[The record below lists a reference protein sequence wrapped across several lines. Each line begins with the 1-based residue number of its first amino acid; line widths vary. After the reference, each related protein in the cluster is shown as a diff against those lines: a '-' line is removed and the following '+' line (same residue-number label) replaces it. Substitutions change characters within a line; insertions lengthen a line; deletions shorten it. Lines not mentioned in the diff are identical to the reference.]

1 MSMTREQRWLTG
13 IALCISMLEKQLNK
27 PLHLPRLPELPHIL
41 TEFERH
47 KMTLSNTAT
56 PKYYGEFRDRVLR
69 GEIPVPKTIEMEM
82 NRIDALI
89 ASPRYYYDDTAIDG
103 FIKYCEDELTLV
115 DGGDF
120 KMLDTFKLWAESLLA
135 WFYYETVSE
144 FVPDETGHHGK
155 YVQVERKRRLI
166 NKQYLIVGRGAAKS
180 MYMSFIHAYF
190 LNIDPSSTHQIA
202 TAPTMPQAEET
213 LSPLKTAIVRSKG
226 PYFKLL
232 TSGLV
237 SSGKGGRA
245 QKTLLDSTKRGI
257 ENFSNSSLLEVRP
270 MSVDKLQGLRSKI
283 NTVDEW
289 LSGDVRQDVIAALE
303 QGASKIQDWVVLAV
317 SSEGTARNGVGD
329 SIKMELMSILKGDYY
344 DPHTSIWYYR
354 LDNVEEVGD
363 PNMWMKAQPNIGAT
377 VSYETYQRDV
387 ARAENVPSARNDI
400 LAKRFGIP
408 MEGYT
413 YFFPYEETLVHPIRE
428 YWQMP
433 CAMGADL
440 SQGDDFC
447 AFTFLFPLGDG
458 SFGVKTRAYITVRTF
473 DNLPSAGRIKYEEFI
488 REGSLHVMEGVV
500 LDMMEVYNDLDEY
513 ILKSEYDVRAFG
525 YDPYN
530 AREFVERWV
539 GENGPY
545 GVQKV
550 IQGAKTE
557 SVPLGELKALSE
569 NRMLLFD
576 QELMGWAMGNTITLE
591 DTNGNRKILK
601 KRMDL
606 KIDSVAAMVDAW
618 VAYKANSDD
627 FR

>member
-1 MSMTREQRWLTG
+1 M
-13 IALCISMLEKQLNK
+13 A
-27 PLHLPRLPELPHIL
+27 
-41 TEFERH
+41 
-47 KMTLSNTAT
+47 LSNTAT

-103 FIKYCEDELTLV
+103 FIKYCENELTLV
-115 DGGDF
+115 DGSDF
-120 KMLDTFKLWAESLLA
+120 RMLDTFKLWAESLLA

-144 FVPDETGHHGK
+144 FVLDETGHHGQ
-155 YVQVERKRRLI
+155 YVQVERKRRLV

-270 MSVDKLQGLRSKI
+270 MNVDKLQGLRSKI

-354 LDNVEEVGD
+354 LDNVDEVGD
-363 PNMWMKAQPNIGAT
+363 PNMWVKAQPNIGAT

-413 YFFPYEETLVHPIRE
+413 YFFPYEETQPHSNRE

-458 SFGVKTRAYITVRTF
+458 SFGIKTRAYITVRTF
-473 DNLPSAGRIKYEEFI
+473 DNLPAAGRLKYEEFI
-488 REGSLHVMEGVV
+488 REGSLHVLEGVV

-513 ILKSEYDVRAFG
+513 IIKSEYDVRAFG

>member
-1 MSMTREQRWLTG
+1 
-13 IALCISMLEKQLNK
+13 
-27 PLHLPRLPELPHIL
+27 
-41 TEFERH
+41 
-47 KMTLSNTAT
+47 MTLSNTAT

-270 MSVDKLQGLRSKI
+270 MNVDKLQGLRSKI

-354 LDNVEEVGD
+354 LDNVDEVGD
-363 PNMWMKAQPNIGAT
+363 PNMWVKAQPNIGAT

-413 YFFPYEETLVHPIRE
+413 YFFPYEETQPHPNRE

-473 DNLPSAGRIKYEEFI
+473 DNLPAAGRLKYEEFI
-488 REGSLHVMEGVV
+488 REGSLHVLEGVV

-513 ILKSEYDVRAFG
+513 IIKSEYDVRAFG

>member
-1 MSMTREQRWLTG
+1 
-13 IALCISMLEKQLNK
+13 
-27 PLHLPRLPELPHIL
+27 
-41 TEFERH
+41 
-47 KMTLSNTAT
+47 MTLSNTAI

-413 YFFPYEETLVHPIRE
+413 YFFPYEETLVHPNRE

-488 REGSLHVMEGVV
+488 REGSLGR
-500 LDMMEVYNDLDEY
+500 
-513 ILKSEYDVRAFG
+513 S
-525 YDPYN
+525 
-530 AREFVERWV
+530 
-539 GENGPY
+539 GPRHD
-545 GVQKV
+545 GS
-550 IQGAKTE
+550 I
-557 SVPLGELKALSE
+557 
-569 NRMLLFD
+569 
-576 QELMGWAMGNTITLE
+576 
-591 DTNGNRKILK
+591 
-601 KRMDL
+601 
-606 KIDSVAAMVDAW
+606 
-618 VAYKANSDD
+618 
-627 FR
+627 

>member
-1 MSMTREQRWLTG
+1 M
-13 IALCISMLEKQLNK
+13 A
-27 PLHLPRLPELPHIL
+27 
-41 TEFERH
+41 
-47 KMTLSNTAT
+47 LSNTAT

-144 FVPDETGHHGK
+144 FVLDETGHHGK
-155 YVQVERKRRLI
+155 YVQVERKRRLV

-270 MSVDKLQGLRSKI
+270 MNVDKLQGLRSKI

>member
-1 MSMTREQRWLTG
+1 
-13 IALCISMLEKQLNK
+13 
-27 PLHLPRLPELPHIL
+27 
-41 TEFERH
+41 
-47 KMTLSNTAT
+47 MTLSNTAT

-69 GEIPVPKTIEMEM
+69 GEIPIPKTIEMEM

-569 NRMLLFD
+569 NRMLIFD

>member
-1 MSMTREQRWLTG
+1 
-13 IALCISMLEKQLNK
+13 
-27 PLHLPRLPELPHIL
+27 
-41 TEFERH
+41 
-47 KMTLSNTAT
+47 MTLSNTAT

-115 DGGDF
+115 DGSDF

>member
-1 MSMTREQRWLTG
+1 M
-13 IALCISMLEKQLNK
+13 A
-27 PLHLPRLPELPHIL
+27 
-41 TEFERH
+41 
-47 KMTLSNTAT
+47 LSNTAT

>member
-1 MSMTREQRWLTG
+1 
-13 IALCISMLEKQLNK
+13 
-27 PLHLPRLPELPHIL
+27 
-41 TEFERH
+41 
-47 KMTLSNTAT
+47 MTLSNTAT

-103 FIKYCEDELTLV
+103 FIRYCEDELTLV
-115 DGGDF
+115 DGSDF

-144 FVPDETGHHGK
+144 FVLDETGHHGK
-155 YVQVERKRRLI
+155 YVQVERKRRLV

-245 QKTLLDSTKRGI
+245 QKTLLDSTKKGI

-283 NTVDEW
+283 NSIDEW

-413 YFFPYEETLVHPIRE
+413 YFFPYEETQTHPNRE

-447 AFTFLFPLGDG
+447 AFTFLFPLADG

-473 DNLPSAGRIKYEEFI
+473 DNLPAAGRIKYEEFI
-488 REGSLHVMEGVV
+488 REGSLHVLEGVV

-530 AREFVERWV
+530 AKEFVERWI

-545 GVQKV
+545 GVRKV

-618 VAYKANSDD
+618 VAYKSNSDD

>member
-1 MSMTREQRWLTG
+1 M
-13 IALCISMLEKQLNK
+13 A
-27 PLHLPRLPELPHIL
+27 
-41 TEFERH
+41 
-47 KMTLSNTAT
+47 LSNTAT

-103 FIKYCEDELTLV
+103 FIKYCENELTLV
-115 DGGDF
+115 DGSDF

-144 FVPDETGHHGK
+144 FVLDETGHHGK
-155 YVQVERKRRLI
+155 YVQVERKRRLV

-270 MSVDKLQGLRSKI
+270 MNVDKLQGLRSKI

-354 LDNVEEVGD
+354 LDNVDEVGD
-363 PNMWMKAQPNIGAT
+363 PNMWVKAQPNIGAT

-413 YFFPYEETLVHPIRE
+413 YFFPYEETQPHPNRE

-473 DNLPSAGRIKYEEFI
+473 DNLPAAGRLKYEEFI
-488 REGSLHVMEGVV
+488 REGSLHVLEGVV

-530 AREFVERWV
+530 AREFVERWI

-618 VAYKANSDD
+618 VAYKSNSDD

>member
-1 MSMTREQRWLTG
+1 
-13 IALCISMLEKQLNK
+13 
-27 PLHLPRLPELPHIL
+27 
-41 TEFERH
+41 
-47 KMTLSNTAT
+47 MTLSNTAT

-115 DGGDF
+115 DGSDF

-413 YFFPYEETLVHPIRE
+413 YFFPYEETQPHPIRE

-530 AREFVERWV
+530 AREFVERWI

>member
-1 MSMTREQRWLTG
+1 
-13 IALCISMLEKQLNK
+13 
-27 PLHLPRLPELPHIL
+27 
-41 TEFERH
+41 
-47 KMTLSNTAT
+47 MTLSNTAT

-144 FVPDETGHHGK
+144 FVLDETGHHGK

>member
-1 MSMTREQRWLTG
+1 
-13 IALCISMLEKQLNK
+13 
-27 PLHLPRLPELPHIL
+27 
-41 TEFERH
+41 
-47 KMTLSNTAT
+47 MTLSNTAT

-103 FIKYCEDELTLV
+103 FIRYCEDELTLV
-115 DGGDF
+115 DGSDF

-144 FVPDETGHHGK
+144 FVLDETGHHGK
-155 YVQVERKRRLI
+155 YVQVERKRRLV

-245 QKTLLDSTKRGI
+245 QKTLLDSTKKGI

-283 NTVDEW
+283 NSVDEW

-354 LDNVEEVGD
+354 LDNVEEIGD

-413 YFFPYEETLVHPIRE
+413 YFFPYEETQTHPNRE

-447 AFTFLFPLGDG
+447 AFTFLFPLADG

-473 DNLPSAGRIKYEEFI
+473 DNLPAAGRIKYEEFI
-488 REGSLHVMEGVV
+488 REGSLHVLEGVV

-530 AREFVERWV
+530 AKEFVERWI

-545 GVQKV
+545 GVRKV

-618 VAYKANSDD
+618 VAYKSNSDD

>member
-1 MSMTREQRWLTG
+1 
-13 IALCISMLEKQLNK
+13 
-27 PLHLPRLPELPHIL
+27 
-41 TEFERH
+41 
-47 KMTLSNTAT
+47 MTLSNTAT

-103 FIKYCEDELTLV
+103 FIKYCENELTLV

-513 ILKSEYDVRAFG
+513 ILKSEYDVRSFG

>member
-1 MSMTREQRWLTG
+1 
-13 IALCISMLEKQLNK
+13 
-27 PLHLPRLPELPHIL
+27 
-41 TEFERH
+41 
-47 KMTLSNTAT
+47 MTLSNTAT
-56 PKYYGEFRDRVLR
+56 PKYYGEFRERVLR

-144 FVPDETGHHGK
+144 FVLDETGHHGK

-283 NTVDEW
+283 NSVDEW

-363 PNMWMKAQPNIGAT
+363 PNMWIKAQPNIGAT

>member
-1 MSMTREQRWLTG
+1 
-13 IALCISMLEKQLNK
+13 
-27 PLHLPRLPELPHIL
+27 
-41 TEFERH
+41 
-47 KMTLSNTAT
+47 MTLSNTAT

-103 FIKYCEDELTLV
+103 FIRYCEDELTLV
-115 DGGDF
+115 DGSDF

-144 FVPDETGHHGK
+144 FVIDETGHHGK
-155 YVQVERKRRLI
+155 YVQVERKRRLV

-245 QKTLLDSTKRGI
+245 QKTLLDSTKKGI

-283 NTVDEW
+283 NSVDEW

-413 YFFPYEETLVHPIRE
+413 YFFPYEETQTHPNRE

-447 AFTFLFPLGDG
+447 AFTFLFPLADG

-473 DNLPSAGRIKYEEFI
+473 DNLPAAGRIKYEEFI
-488 REGSLHVMEGVV
+488 REGSLHVLEGVV

-530 AREFVERWV
+530 AKEFVERWI

-545 GVQKV
+545 GVRKV

-618 VAYKANSDD
+618 VAYKSNSDD